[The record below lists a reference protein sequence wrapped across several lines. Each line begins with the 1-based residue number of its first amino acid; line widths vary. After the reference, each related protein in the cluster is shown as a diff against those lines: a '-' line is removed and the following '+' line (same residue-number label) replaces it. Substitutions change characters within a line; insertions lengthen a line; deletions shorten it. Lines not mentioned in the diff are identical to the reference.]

1 MITHPTIAKPSAGS
15 RRSLDAIRQRVFT
28 FLRTHWY
35 VSALVFTGLFAVAR
49 YLTQRDD
56 IELVVYSTLLL
67 WLALLPT
74 LLLALKMRRINRRLN
89 LRWVV
94 PRVERNA
101 EGKINHT
108 TVTHYP
114 STGLKHKMQ
123 HGYLF
128 DWTGFPT
135 VTARDLM
142 AKREQLTL
150 DLHAYRCDIE
160 ELGTLEA
167 KVTVWKSDPLKP
179 PPSAEYLAPEPF
191 DPTEGMYVGW
201 DEQGRKMY
209 LQLEN
214 RTGASV
220 AGYPGSGKT
229 ILLRRIALEASLG
242 GSRVIIANGKGDD
255 AYSDL
260 ESLGITCIFDSKQE
274 FLQLLTDLERLR
286 RERMNE
292 MPDNYIVTII
302 DELQEYLTVY
312 TKEDKPA
319 VEQIK
324 ALLVNLARKQRSSRM
339 LTIFGSQKIDS
350 TAIPTAF
357 RDLFE
362 LRISGSTPSATVTKI
377 ALGELRD
384 EDPQPHDPKV
394 IPGGSHGR
402 FIIKGQGKTKVFQ
415 ASNLAENQVQDFVQA
430 RLRERSE
437 QAASKG
443 ATTTPPIVMR
453 DVGHD
458 RSE

>member
-1 MITHPTIAKPSAGS
+1 MITHPTIAKPSGS
-15 RRSLDAIRQRVFT
+15 RRSLDAIRQRMIAL
-28 FLRTHWY
+28 LRTHWY
-35 VSALVFTGLFAVAR
+35 VSALVFAGLLAVAR

-56 IELVVYSTLLL
+56 LEFVAHSLLL
-67 WLALLPT
+67 LSLALLPT
-74 LLLALKMRRINRRLN
+74 LLLAHKIRRINRRLN

-94 PRVERNA
+94 PRVERIA
-101 EGKINHT
+101 EGKIKHT
-108 TVTHYP
+108 TVMYYP
-114 STGLKHKMQ
+114 STGLKLRMR
-123 HGYLF
+123 HGYRF
-128 DWTGFPT
+128 DWTGCPT

-142 AKREQLTL
+142 TKREQLTL
-150 DLHAYRCDIE
+150 DLHSYRCDIE

-167 KVTVWKSDPLKP
+167 RVTVWKSDPLKA

-191 DPTEGMYVGW
+191 NPSAGIYVGW

-214 RTGASV
+214 KTGASV

-229 ILLRRIALEASLG
+229 VLLRRIAIEASLG
-242 GSRVIIANGKGDD
+242 GSRVFIANGKGDD

-260 ESLGITCIFDSKQE
+260 APLDITCISDSKQE
-274 FLQLLTDLERLR
+274 FLQLLTELERLR

-292 MPDNYIVTII
+292 IPDNYILTII

-312 TKEDKPA
+312 TKEDKPV
-319 VEQIK
+319 VERIT

-339 LTIFGSQKIDS
+339 LIIFGSQKIDS
-350 TAIPTAF
+350 SAIPTAF

-362 LRISGSTPSATVTKI
+362 LRISGATPSSTVTKI

-384 EDPQPHDPKV
+384 EDPQPHDQKV

-402 FIIKGQGKTKVFQ
+402 FIIKGQGKTKVFH
-415 ASNLAENQVQDFVQA
+415 AANLTENQVQDIVQA

-437 QAASKG
+437 QAASQG
-443 ATTTPPIVMR
+443 ATTTPPIEMR
-453 DVGHD
+453 DVSHD